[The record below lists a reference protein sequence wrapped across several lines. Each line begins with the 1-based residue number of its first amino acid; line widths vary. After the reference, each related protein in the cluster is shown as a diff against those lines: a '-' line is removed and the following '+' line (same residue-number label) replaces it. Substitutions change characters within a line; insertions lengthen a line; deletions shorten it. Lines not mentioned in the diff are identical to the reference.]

1 MKVSFILLRLFHDK
15 DCKVT
20 SFLAGSSRPLL
31 ICCLWKDLQRA
42 TMSSPNSWIRGETPR
57 AARANLRGTPVADV
71 DPRKTHLTRTSLR
84 NERKRA
90 LTRVT
95 PSGATSCSEIRKGG
109 GTCLTVHLRD
119 SWPRYRCTVMC
130 RPPAS
135 QQVSAGSW
143 LKFTVSPPA
152 LFEWQLCRNWA
163 SDCGS
168 CRETPTLPLL
178 PPPPLSP
185 APLTKDSDISNNVG
199 QTTLHS
205 EPRESLCWGWT
216 ELFVR
221 PRARVCVCVC
231 VWHTMSSREFHFTQ
245 RLSVRNSLHCLLRG
259 ALIKPLAGPRR
270 TINQSV
276 FKIPRKKCYARD
288 CLSCNKIANEFRTAC

>member
-57 AARANLRGTPVADV
+57 AARADLRGTPVADV

-130 RPPAS
+130 RPPPPPTSVGWQLVEVHSVATRS
-135 QQVSAGSW
+135 LWVAAVPKLSKW
-143 LKFTVSPPA
+143 LWQLPWDPHPPA
-152 LFEWQLCRNWA
+152 PPT
-163 SDCGS
+163 S
-168 CRETPTLPLL
+168 TPLPC
-178 PPPPLSP
+178 SP
-185 APLTKDSDISNNVG
+185 
-199 QTTLHS
+199 H
-205 EPRESLCWGWT
+205 
-216 ELFVR
+216 
-221 PRARVCVCVC
+221 
-231 VWHTMSSREFHFTQ
+231 Q
-245 RLSVRNSLHCLLRG
+245 RLRH
-259 ALIKPLAGPRR
+259 
-270 TINQSV
+270 
-276 FKIPRKKCYARD
+276 F
-288 CLSCNKIANEFRTAC
+288 